1 MARNSRLTALMALGL
16 MANLAP
22 IATFAAVMPE
32 ITAAW
37 GLRASEAGWIS
48 GIYFAG
54 YAAAVPILASLT
66 DRIDGRWVF
75 AGSSLVGAAAS
86 LAFAGYADGFWIALV
101 LRFLGGIALA
111 GVHMPGLKLLAERT
125 AGRARARRSFSCE
138 STRRAE
144 RRFNSARAVAISS

>member
-1 MARNSRLTALMALGL
+1 VARNSRLTALMALGL

-37 GLRASEAGWIS
+37 ALSASAAGWIS

-54 YAAAVPILASLT
+54 YAGAVPILASLT

-75 AGSSLVGAAAS
+75 AGSSLVGAGAS
-86 LAFAGYADGFWIALV
+86 LAFAGYADGFWMAFV
-101 LRFLGGIALA
+101 
-111 GVHMPGLKLLAERT
+111 
-125 AGRARARRSFSCE
+125 
-138 STRRAE
+138 
-144 RRFNSARAVAISS
+144 